1 MYGEWARSSP
11 RERILDGVCLR
22 GIFGER
28 VAEQKPNTQEPRRA
42 IPPILPDPTPQP
54 ECSKAR
60 ANYPQRWSLSGLFR
74 TGCPVVGLYQL
85 HPMRLGTVRVM
96 PAGLR
101 VDGEAGKIAA
111 GRDQSKASHADGAGQ
126 LDLLPRL
133 PASPLPVLD
142 QRSRGT
148 QFIRLEV
155 HSVLN
160 TPAATRMG
168 FWSINPY
175 VGCEFGCMYCY
186 ARDTHRWVVERAV
199 GRTGGQAD
207 GRPDDNAAGPESD
220 ASPRMLHGLPPYR
233 PSALPP
239 EEAFEKEI
247 LVKSEVA
254 EVLARTL
261 NPAKLAGDPLVIGT
275 ATDPYQPAERRF
287 RLTRRILEVLRSYQ
301 ELSIEI
307 ITKSPLVTRDIDLLQ
322 AISQSNDV
330 SVNISLATADPR
342 LARRLELRSPIPAA
356 RLRALRRL
364 TAAGIHAGLII
375 APIIPGITDDW
386 AGLARLME
394 AAKEAGA
401 HYVIGSALRLGPAA
415 RHRFLPFLE
424 REFPDLYQRYRR
436 HYAGSDVASRSYQDA
451 LTRRLN
457 ALRQA
462 FGFAGDE
469 ASSRRRRR
477 LELAHARSA
486 RVPQQEQAVLL

>member
-1 MYGEWARSSP
+1 MA
-11 RERILDGVCLR
+11 
-22 GIFGER
+22 
-28 VAEQKPNTQEPRRA
+28 
-42 IPPILPDPTPQP
+42 
-54 ECSKAR
+54 
-60 ANYPQRWSLSGLFR
+60 
-74 TGCPVVGLYQL
+74 
-85 HPMRLGTVRVM
+85 
-96 PAGLR
+96 
-101 VDGEAGKIAA
+101 AGKRGSGA
-111 GRDQSKASHADGAGQ
+111 GTLWAGGKVAVGPDKSEASRADGARQ
-126 LDLLPRL
+126 LDLLPRF
-133 PASPLPVLD
+133 PADPLPVLD

-148 QFIRLEV
+148 QFIGLEV

-160 TPAATRMG
+160 TPAATHMG
-168 FWSINPY
+168 FWSLNPY

-199 GRTGGQAD
+199 SRKGSKACPERSEGASEDEEIAD
-207 GRPDDNAAGPESD
+207 GELSD
-220 ASPRMLHGLPPYR
+220 RMGNLPPYR

-261 NPAKLAGDPLVIGT
+261 NPAKLAGHPLVIGT

-287 RLTRRILEVLRSYQ
+287 GLTRRILEVLRSYHG
-301 ELSIEI
+301 LSIEI

-322 AISQSNDV
+322 AISENNEL

-364 TAAGIHAGLII
+364 TAAGVHAGLII

-386 AGLARLME
+386 TGLARLME

-401 HYVIGSALRLGPAA
+401 RYVIGSALRLGPAA

-424 REFPDLYQRYRR
+424 REFPELYQRYRR
-436 HYAGSDVASRSYQDA
+436 HYATRDLASQSYQDA

-477 LELAHARSA
+477 LEMAEAKSA
-486 RVPQQEQAVLL
+486 RVPVPEQAILL

>member
-1 MYGEWARSSP
+1 
-11 RERILDGVCLR
+11 
-22 GIFGER
+22 
-28 VAEQKPNTQEPRRA
+28 
-42 IPPILPDPTPQP
+42 
-54 ECSKAR
+54 
-60 ANYPQRWSLSGLFR
+60 
-74 TGCPVVGLYQL
+74 
-85 HPMRLGTVRVM
+85 MRLGTVRVM
-96 PAGLR
+96 AAGPR
-101 VDGEAGKIAA
+101 GSGEAAKVAA
-111 GRDQSKASHADGAGQ
+111 GRDQSEASHADGTRQ

-148 QFIRLEV
+148 QFIGLEV

-199 GRTGGQAD
+199 SQKGGKSVRRSD
-207 GRPDDNAAGPESD
+207 GNSL
-220 ASPRMLHGLPPYR
+220 SILPPYR
-233 PSALPP
+233 PSTLPP

-247 LVKSEVA
+247 LVKSDVG

-330 SVNISLATADPR
+330 SVNISLATADTR

-401 HYVIGSALRLGPAA
+401 RYVIGSALRLGPAA

-436 HYAGSDVASRSYQDA
+436 HYAGSDLASRSYQDA

-477 LELAHARSA
+477 LELAHARIA